1 MRIFKRIKWNIILRM
16 ILVAVGV
23 CALPLF
29 VVPLSLTVGLGI
41 GNLTG
46 IIVSLL
52 LILYGLFYNKINVLR
67 KKWKKKKGLKFIVY
81 SIEGLIILGIVLVVI
96 MTSLMVRAANKSPK
110 RNETLIVLGCR
121 VYGENAS
128 LSLRE
133 RLDAALEYLEANP
146 DAYCVVS
153 GGQGPGE
160 NISEA
165 ECMYRY
171 LVNKGIDEKRIFKEE
186 ESTSTRENLEF
197 SLQVIKENQLPGEVA
212 VATSEY
218 HQYRVSLVAKEL
230 GIENAAVCGKTAPW
244 LFPTFYVRE
253 LYGILYEWIF

>member
-1 MRIFKRIKWNIILRM
+1 MRILKRIKWNIILRM
-16 ILVAVGV
+16 ILVAAGV

-29 VVPLSLTVGLGI
+29 IVPLSLTVGLGI

-52 LILYGLFYNKINVLR
+52 LILYGLFYNKINALR
-67 KKWKKKKGLKFIVY
+67 KKWKKKKGLKFIVCC
-81 SIEGLIILGIVLVVI
+81 IEGLIILGLVLVVV
-96 MTSLMVRAANKSPK
+96 MTSLMVHAANKSPN
-110 RNETLIVLGCR
+110 RSETLIVLGCR

-146 DAYCVVS
+146 DTYCVVS

-171 LVNKGIDEKRIFKEE
+171 LVDKGIDENRIFKEE

-230 GIENAAVCGKTAPW
+230 GIENTAVCGKTAPW